1 MALTNALQYIRFN
14 ASLLLLK
21 LSHGWYQGINPAGAF
36 HVFQLRPV
44 DVVGEPPTPICLIFF
59 SYLPKIKRDLKT
71 WAAMASTKVQRIM
84 IQLIVEARLREGR
97 AVNMRMICCRKEN
110 ATSTILAFGD

>member
-21 LSHGWYQGINPAGAF
+21 LSH
-36 HVFQLRPV
+36 
-44 DVVGEPPTPICLIFF
+44 GEPPTPICLIFF

-84 IQLIVEARLREGR
+84 IQLIKDLGTEE
-97 AVNMRMICCRKEN
+97 I
-110 ATSTILAFGD
+110 